1 MSTIRQEQIQNR
13 LIEEISD
20 MIRRD
25 LKDPRLELVTV
36 TSAEVTRDLR
46 YAKVYVSI
54 MGDEEQQKGGLAALR
69 KVAGY
74 MRGEFARRMHLRL
87 APEIDFRADI
97 GIPRGA
103 RIFELLHTVEEDVLK
118 PDEPG
123 AEAE

>member
-1 MSTIRQEQIQNR
+1 
-13 LIEEISD
+13 

-46 YAKVYVSI
+46 HAKVYVSI
-54 MGDEEQQKGGLAALR
+54 MGDEASQKGGLEALR

-103 RIFELLHTVEEDVLK
+103 RIFELLQTVEEDVLK
-118 PDEPG
+118 PDEP
-123 AEAE
+123 ETSEE